1 MKNQKFVGLLATA
14 VFALATSSAATAANY
29 IGISGAHADFYYDA
43 DLYGIGTA
51 SVVGDSISFAMPS
64 FYSAVAT
71 SKTATDGASQ
81 ALSDYFNKGLIAVA
95 HTGYQLNASL
105 TTSAT
110 LEFVNTGGSSS
121 GMFQDSFYV
130 YKGAYDNGQVTKS
143 SRLFI
148 GSSAWF
154 YETLTSPGTVIK
166 SSAPDTDFGSG
177 LYSTLIVED
186 GFYYTAIQRGLGSAS
201 TSVTS
206 VTYGFT
212 ALTSGTPPITPV
224 PEPETYAM
232 LLAGL
237 GLLGV
242 AGRRRKQG

>member
-51 SVVGDSISFAMPS
+51 SVVGDSISFALPS
-64 FYSAVAT
+64 FYSATAT
-71 SKTATDGASQ
+71 SKTANDNASET
-81 ALSDYFNKGLIAVA
+81 LSDNFNKGLIAVA

-105 TTSAT
+105 TTSVT
-110 LEFVNTGGSSS
+110 VEFINTGGRSN
-121 GMFQDSFYV
+121 GMLQESYYV
-130 YKGAYDNGQVTKS
+130 YEGGYYNGHVTRS

-148 GSSAWF
+148 GSSANF
-154 YETLTSPGTVIK
+154 YESFTSPGTVIK

-186 GFYYTAIQRGLGSAS
+186 GFYYSAGLLGLGSAS

-206 VTYGFT
+206 VSYGFT
-212 ALTSGTPPITPV
+212 ALTIGTPPITPV

-237 GLLGV
+237 GVL
-242 AGRRRKQG
+242 AAASRRRKQG